1 MQNDNRHTEKDLTK
15 NVFAKLHSIRNRW
28 NALEASKYLLRGIGL
43 LLAGGI
49 FLSLLEG
56 YFWFPVEVKFIL
68 MLALFCSVITLF
80 TLSGHYLYR
89 ILSKTAK
96 PDDIEIA
103 GWIGKSSPEIRDR
116 LRNAIQL
123 LRDRKKESAGYSNAL
138 AAQAFHLA
146 AADLLEFDDS
156 EIIDRNP
163 LQRSLQ
169 STLISAATLLFFMLP
184 VARQGFYRISNPF
197 THFQKPF
204 PFALSIEPE
213 SIQAIE
219 GDTLT
224 LTASAQGGS
233 PGEVTFRIKYFENHD
248 GQTESRLSQA
258 DKNSQFTLVI
268 PSAERAFDYWVESG
282 RVASPIYHADVR
294 KPPMVRSFNLKLNPP
309 TYSQLPPMKLEE
321 NVGDVLALAGTN
333 IEFQIESRGEISRAF
348 VEWHSFD
355 GKTDT
360 IEFNTRNAE
369 ASGRMRIRKS
379 GTYTMRLQAPDGL
392 MNRYPI
398 EYRVDILGD
407 LSPVVDIIQPGIDL
421 EIGSAGMLKLLIEA
435 EDDFGIGAFRLFHR
449 INSEFDTE
457 NEREFKSSSLRF
469 RKDSDDLYRSEYLW
483 DLSELKLIPG
493 DAAEYFVR
501 VWDNDNINGPK
512 SADSRKY
519 FLRLPTMLEMFE
531 DVAQNEAQGMEKIE
545 KALENSRELQEHIEK
560 AIDEMKR
567 KGDLD
572 WSQKRD
578 LQEDMKSQKEM
589 LDKLQEAK
597 EAIDDMLDRAEES
610 SLMSMELLEKY
621 SELQKLMSEIASPE
635 LQKAMERMSE
645 ALEKADPEKLRQ
657 AMEMF
662 QQSQEEMLKQIE
674 KSLEILKQL
683 KLERQL
689 EELAERANEMS
700 ERQDA
705 VNDSL
710 EKAGAKEMSDLT
722 KEENALEKDMED
734 WLETLK
740 ETQELAA
747 EKDSI
752 TASELGEVNEESE
765 SLPQEMAQMSGEM
778 MQNQKQSSRE
788 KGKKISQK
796 LSKMS
801 QKLSKI
807 KDDAVQRKKDEL
819 AGEMLAAVRD
829 MVSISKQQEALMQE
843 SGKISERSSRFPEQA
858 ALQSSIAEGMEKIT
872 DELFRLSQKSFFI
885 TPEIGRSLGNAAT
898 QMKSAID
905 NYTARN
911 PRGVTPQQKKAME
924 SVNRASNG
932 VLDALANMQGS
943 SSSTGFAE
951 LMEKLKEMSEQ
962 QSGLNQSTQG
972 MAMPMP
978 GDGSMSMD
986 QMAQMGRL
994 AAQQRALQQAMQ
1006 DAAQMS
1012 QQMDGVMGDLGEIGN
1027 AMGEAADSLED
1038 RHVGDRTLK
1047 LQERILSRLLDAQK
1061 SVRTQR
1067 VSKERRSN
1075 TGEDLVRKSPGD
1087 IPEDTLEEMMRRDL
1101 IRAMKEGYS
1110 PDYQKLIRE
1119 YFRALYGK
1127 DK

>member
-1 MQNDNRHTEKDLTK
+1 M
-15 NVFAKLHSIRNRW
+15 FS
-28 NALEASKYLLRGIGL
+28 
-43 LLAGGI
+43 GGI
-49 FLSLLEG
+49 FLSLMEG
-56 YFWFPVEVKFIL
+56 YFWFPVEAKLIL
-68 MLALFCSVITLF
+68 LIALIVSSIAFFS
-80 TLSGHYLYR
+80 LSGLYLYR
-89 ILSKTAK
+89 IFAKTAK

-123 LRDRKKESAGYSNAL
+123 LRDHKKESAGYSNAL
-138 AAQAFHLA
+138 TEEALKLA
-146 AADLLEFDDS
+146 GADFKDFNDS
-156 EIIDRNP
+156 EVIDRTP
-163 LQRSLQ
+163 LKKSFQL
-169 STLISAATLLFFMLP
+169 TLVSAATLILLILP
-184 VARQGFYRISNPF
+184 ITRQGLFRLSKPF
-197 THFQKPF
+197 TYFPKPL
-204 PFALSIEPE
+204 PFALFVQPEGIE
-213 SIQAIE
+213 AIE
-219 GDTLT
+219 GDTLA
-224 LTASAQGGS
+224 LTAHAQGGS
-233 PGEVTFRIKYFENHD
+233 PDEVTFRIKYSENQNGD
-248 GQTESRLSQA
+248 AESRLSLA
-258 DKNSQFTLVI
+258 NKDSQFTLI
-268 PSAERAFDYWVESG
+268 MPSAEKSFDYWVESG
-282 RVASPIYHADVR
+282 RVASSRYHANVR
-294 KPPMVRSFNLKLNPP
+294 KPPLVRSFNLKLNPP
-309 TYSQLPPMKLEE
+309 AYSQFPPMKLED
-321 NVGDVLALAGTN
+321 NVGDVLALAGTE
-333 IEFQIESRGEISRAF
+333 IEFLIESRGEISRAF
-348 VEWHSFD
+348 ILWQSFD
-355 GKTDT
+355 AKTDT
-360 IEFNTRNAE
+360 VEFNTKGTE

-398 EYRVDILGD
+398 EYRIDILGD
-407 LSPVVDIIQPGIDL
+407 LPPVVDIIQPGIDL
-421 EIGSAGMLKLLIEA
+421 EIGSAGLLKLLVEA

-457 NEREFKSSSLRF
+457 NEREFKSLSLRF
-469 RKDSDDLYRSEYLW
+469 RKDSDGLFRSEYLW
-483 DLSELKLIPG
+483 DLSELMLIPG

-501 VWDNDNINGPK
+501 VWDNDNISGPK

-519 FLRLPTMLEMFE
+519 FIRLPTMMEMFE
-531 DVAQNEAQGMEKIE
+531 DIAQNEAEGMEKIE

-578 LQEDMKSQKEM
+578 LQEDMKAQKEM

-635 LQKAMERMSE
+635 LQKALERMSE
-645 ALEKADPEKLRQ
+645 ALENIDPEKLRQ

-674 KSLEILKQL
+674 KSLDILKQL

-689 EELAERANEMS
+689 EELAERAMEMS

-710 EKAGAKEMSDLT
+710 EKADDKKMSDLT
-722 KEENALEKDMED
+722 KEENYLEKDMED

-740 ETQELAA
+740 ETKDLASERDSIAAA
-747 EKDSI
+747 ELND
-752 TASELGEVNEESE
+752 VNEESE
-765 SLPQEMAQMSGEM
+765 SLPEEMNEMSGQM
-778 MQNQKQSSRE
+778 MQNQKQSARE

-796 LSKMS
+796 LQKMS

-807 KDDAVQRKKDEL
+807 KEDAVQRKKDEL

-829 MVSISKQQEALMQE
+829 LVTISQQQEALMGE
-843 SGKISERSSRFPEQA
+843 SGKISEKSSRFREQA
-858 ALQSSIAEGMEKIT
+858 ALQSSLSEGMEKVT
-872 DELFRLSQKSFFI
+872 DDLFKLSQKSFFI
-885 TPEIGRSLGNAAT
+885 TPEIGRSLGNAAGM
-898 QMKSAID
+898 MKSAID
-905 NYTARN
+905 NYTSRN
-911 PRGVTPQQKKAME
+911 PRGVTPQQKNAME
-924 SVNRASNG
+924 SVNRASTG
-932 VLDALANMQGS
+932 VLDALAKMQGS
-943 SSSTGFAE
+943 DSGTGFSE

-972 MAMPMP
+972 MPMPMP
-978 GDGSMSMD
+978 GEGSMSMQ

-994 AAQQRALQQAMQ
+994 AAQQRALQQAME
-1006 DAAQMS
+1006 DAAQMA
-1012 QQMDGVMGDLGEIGN
+1012 QQMDGVMGDLGEIGSN
-1027 AMGEAADSLED
+1027 MGEAADSLED

-1075 TGEDLVRKSPGD
+1075 VGEDFVRKSPGE

-1110 PDYQKLIRE
+1110 PDYQRLIRE

-1127 DK
+1127 ER